1 MLGLDDVV
9 LEYLQG
15 GHPFLRLLAGLLG
28 LAALL
33 SLAGS
38 GSRVELLA
46 EGDSRG
52 ADAEP
57 DKLVRYAAVGVWR
70 TGGGGLL
77 AD

>member
-1 MLGLDDVV
+1 M
-9 LEYLQG
+9 G
-15 GHPFLRLLAGLLG
+15 GSFWKRIFGGTITRAPAGG
-28 LAALL
+28 AAFD
-33 SLAGS
+33 
-38 GSRVELLA
+38 LLA

-70 TGGGGLL
+70 GTGGGLL